1 MTTARPALLTIH
13 RWIGLAFGALLIVQA
28 LTGVAIAFREEANRA
43 LHADALTVHPARQ
56 AASVQQMVDLVRAR
70 HADARVTRIE
80 YPTTPDEA
88 FLFRVEP
95 GAGEPNRIVTVDPY
109 RGVITRDGTVS
120 EWPIEWLFEL
130 HHELL
135 AGETGATVV
144 GLSGIALLFMAVT
157 GPFLWWP
164 GRNRIRQGFSV
175 TFKGGAYRGARDLH
189 RVAGIGFALLLATSA
204 FTGIIMVWK
213 APVQTALNNVVPT
226 ISKPSVKVK
235 ERADI
240 PLLPLDQVVAAAQAR
255 YGGAQV
261 RNVRFPGGTGRVVNV
276 FLEAPDY
283 PRPRASN
290 QIWLDGYTAQPLG
303 TYEAAANPPGNGFI
317 DWMLP
322 IHSGEFLGTPG
333 RWLFLFEALAL
344 AGFGI
349 TGFWMWLARRRLQA
363 VASALPMRDTI
374 PVRIARVWD
383 ETGSVRGV
391 ELRATDGGALPP
403 FTAGAHIDVTLGD
416 GLIRQYSLWN
426 DPAEQDRYCIAVLR
440 EPDSRGGSAAIHA
453 LRQGETLRISK
464 PRNNF
469 PLAEDDSQVILIAGG
484 IGITPLLAMAAHMDA
499 TGRRFA
505 LHYAARSEDQAAL
518 RSRILEARWADR
530 FVPHF
535 GARSR
540 LDCDAVLGAAE
551 PDAHLYIC
559 GPARLID
566 AAIASARALGWD
578 EARLHVELF
587 DAAHVP
593 DPDARPFDI
602 ELARSGRRLHVPPDR
617 TVAQVL
623 EDNGVAVITSCRQGL
638 CGSCATRVLAGA
650 PDHHDRFLT
659 DAERA
664 SGAVFTPCCSRAR
677 TPKLVLDL

>member
-1 MTTARPALLTIH
+1 MNTVRPALLSIH

-28 LTGVAIAFREEANRA
+28 LTGVAIVFREEANRA
-43 LHADALTVHPARQ
+43 LHADALTVHPVGQ
-56 AASVQQMVDLVRAR
+56 AASVQQMTDMVRAR
-70 HADARVTRIE
+70 HGDARVTRIE
-80 YPTTPDEA
+80 YPTAPDEA
-88 FLFRVEP
+88 FLFRIEP
-95 GAGEPNRIVTVDPY
+95 RAGGHHRIVTVDPY
-109 RGVITRDGTVS
+109 RGVITRDGTLGA
-120 EWPIEWLFEL
+120 WPIEWLFEL

-135 AGETGATVV
+135 SGETGATVV
-144 GLSGIALLFMAVT
+144 GMSGIALFFMAVT

-164 GRNRIRQGFSV
+164 GRNRIRQGFAI

-189 RVAGIGFALLLATSA
+189 RVIGIGFALLLATSA
-204 FTGIIMVWK
+204 FTGIVMVWK
-213 APVQTALNNVVPT
+213 APLQTALNTIVPT
-226 ISKPSVKVK
+226 ISKPAVKVK
-235 ERADI
+235 ERTDVA
-240 PLLPLDQVVAAAQAR
+240 LLPLDQVVAAAQAR

-276 FLEAPDY
+276 FLEARDY

-290 QIWLDGYTAQPLG
+290 QIWLDGYTAEPLG

-344 AGFGI
+344 ASFGI

-363 VASALPMRDTI
+363 MASALPVRDTI
-374 PVRIARVWD
+374 TVRVARAWN

-391 ELRATDGGALPP
+391 ELRAVDGGPLPP

-440 EPDSRGGSAAIHA
+440 DPESRGGSAAIHA
-453 LRQGETLRISK
+453 LRQGETLRIGR

-469 PLAEDDSQVILIAGG
+469 PLVEDGAEVILIAGG
-484 IGITPLLAMAAHMDA
+484 IGITPLLAMAARMDA
-499 TGRRFA
+499 TGRRFT
-505 LHYAARSEDQAAL
+505 LHYAARSETQAAL

-530 FVPHF
+530 FIPHF

-540 LDCDAVLGAAE
+540 LDCRAVLNAAR

-566 AAIASARALGWD
+566 EAVACARALDWD
-578 EARLHVELF
+578 ESRLHVELF
-587 DAAHVP
+587 DAVHTP

-602 ELARSGRRLHVPPDR
+602 ELARSGVTLHVPPDR
-617 TVAQVL
+617 TAAQVL
-623 EDNGVAVITSCRQGL
+623 EANGVAIITSCRQGL
-638 CGSCATRVLAGA
+638 CGSCATRVLAGE

-664 SGAVFTPCCSRAR
+664 NGQIFTPCCSRAH